1 MHFSPKLLRRFMF
14 LWPPFLG
21 AGIRVK
27 EFADD
32 GSKVVVKHKLTKLNQ
47 NAVGAAFGGTIM
59 AMTDPFF
66 MLASMARLGKDY
78 IVWDVAGEAKFV
90 KPGKGTITATMLIPD
105 ETYDLIREKT
115 AGGEKYL
122 HWFDTDVIDEEGD
135 IVAHV
140 RRQVY
145 YRRKRD
151 K

>member
-78 IVWDVAGEAKFV
+78 IVWDVAGETRFV

-105 ETYDLIREKT
+105 ETYELIREKT

-122 HWFDTDVIDEEGD
+122 HWFDTDVIDEEGEV
-135 IVAHV
+135 VAHV